1 MTTPTTAEQ
10 PATAT
15 ATASVGDDGSPAS
28 PPALAVHDVASGY
41 GETTVLRGVS
51 LTVPKSSV
59 VALLGANGAGKTT
72 LLRTVS
78 GLIRPSGGRIELA
91 GTDVTRLPPHR
102 RAAHGLCH
110 IPEGRGVFRNL
121 TVRENLVMQSP
132 PRGEKA
138 AIERAVEAF
147 PVLGERLGQSAGTM
161 SGGQQQ
167 MLAMAQAYVRQP
179 SLILVD
185 EASLGLAPVI
195 VDEIFAFLEN
205 VTGEGTALLLVDQ
218 FVVRALAIAT
228 TAYVMR
234 RGEIVYSGPSAAL
247 VSDDVFNRYV
257 GGDDN
262 TD

>member
-1 MTTPTTAEQ
+1 MTTSTTSEQ
-10 PATAT
+10 PTEA
-15 ATASVGDDGSPAS
+15 PAAADADAPGS
-28 PPALAVHDVASGY
+28 PPALSVHEVASGY

-102 RAAHGLCH
+102 RAAHGLGH

-121 TVRENLVMQSP
+121 TVRENLVMQSRP
-132 PRGEKA
+132 GGEKL
-138 AIERAVEAF
+138 AIQRAVEAF
-147 PVLGERLGQSAGTM
+147 PVLGERLGQAAGTM

-257 GGDDN
+257 GGSDS
-262 TD
+262 TPV